1 MISAGLPIRPSAS
14 FGSSV
19 GYESWVGHG
28 SVGHDSVRHES
39 YDGDLVRGRRD
50 LIYWNRA
57 TNSFRKYG
65 RNRTKS
71 DKNDQNLISQIRKY
85 YLQKESA
92 NPEKL
97 QVITNII
104 RSLEKSDKNQ
114 KILNISALVT
124 KNSK

>member
-1 MISAGLPIRPSAS
+1 MIIFVLLIISMISAGLPIRPSAT
-14 FGSSV
+14 FDSSV
-19 GYESWVGHG
+19 GY
-28 SVGHDSVRHES
+28 DAYES
-39 YDGDLVRGRRD
+39 YDGDLVRERRD

-71 DKNDQNLISQIRKY
+71 DKNDQNLISQIRRY

-97 QVITNII
+97 KVITDII
-104 RSLEKSDKNQ
+104 RSLKNSDKNN
-114 KILNISALVT
+114 KILNISAFVT

>member
-1 MISAGLPIRPSAS
+1 MISAGLPIRPSAT
-14 FGSSV
+14 FDSSV
-19 GYESWVGHG
+19 GY
-28 SVGHDSVRHES
+28 DAYES
-39 YDGDLVRGRRD
+39 YDGDLVRERRD

-71 DKNDQNLISQIRKY
+71 DKNDQNLISQIRRY

-97 QVITNII
+97 KVITDII
-104 RSLEKSDKNQ
+104 RSLKNSDKNN
-114 KILNISALVT
+114 KILNISAFVT